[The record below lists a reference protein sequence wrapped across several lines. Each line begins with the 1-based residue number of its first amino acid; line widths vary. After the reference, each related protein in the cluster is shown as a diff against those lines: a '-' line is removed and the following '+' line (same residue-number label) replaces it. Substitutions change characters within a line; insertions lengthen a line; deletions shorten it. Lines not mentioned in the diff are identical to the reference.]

1 MSIPLDNSLDSIF
14 MTDKI
19 LLASV
24 SYSIPTMKVGYI
36 GFAFL
41 FLNFFSN
48 FETIEGVGL
57 HPLIFMDYFGQSNQK
72 EYPNLLEPKSTEST
86 DFDGN
91 CFTIAS
97 WSFKWHY
104 YGCDQIQPRLMTL
117 WISGANKPMV
127 NNGVK
132 STRAPKIQ
140 IRMK

>member
-1 MSIPLDNSLDSIF
+1 

-24 SYSIPTMKVGYI
+24 TYSILTMKVGYI

-41 FLNFFSN
+41 FLNFLSN
-48 FETIEGVGL
+48 FETIEGVEL
-57 HPLIFMDYFGQSNQK
+57 HPLIFMDYFRQSIQR
-72 EYPNLLEPKSTEST
+72 EYPNLFEPKSTEST
-86 DFDGN
+86 EFDGN

-104 YGCDQIQPRLMTL
+104 YGCDQIQPRLMKL
-117 WISGANKPMV
+117 WISGAKMPMV
-127 NNGVK
+127 NNWVK
-132 STRAPKIQ
+132 STKAPEIQ